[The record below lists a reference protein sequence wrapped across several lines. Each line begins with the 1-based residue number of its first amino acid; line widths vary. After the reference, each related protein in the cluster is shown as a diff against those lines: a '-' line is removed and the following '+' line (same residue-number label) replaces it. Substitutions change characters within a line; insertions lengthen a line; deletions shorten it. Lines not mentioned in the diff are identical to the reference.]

1 MVGFLDVVYRATL
14 APAPRGVQPRLS
26 PLPTSTLCT
35 TSVQA
40 TPQPSPSPPGFTLTL
55 STPDPKHPSVSFLF
69 SKPHL
74 RCHFLQEAFL
84 IARV

>member
-14 APAPRGVQPRLS
+14 APAPGVFSLISLRCP
-26 PLPTSTLCT
+26 PPTLYT

-55 STPDPKHPSVSFLF
+55 STPDPKHPSVSFFF

-74 RCHFLQEAFL
+74 RCHSLQEAFL